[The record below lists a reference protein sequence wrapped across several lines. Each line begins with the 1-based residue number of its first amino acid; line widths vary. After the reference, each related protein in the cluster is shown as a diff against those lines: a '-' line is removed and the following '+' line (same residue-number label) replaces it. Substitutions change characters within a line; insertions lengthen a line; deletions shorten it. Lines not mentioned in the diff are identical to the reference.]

1 MYSQHCNFCHIK
13 LLAQVAIKRITISKA
28 SANVK
33 LEVELGEE
41 PGSSEYTL
49 YLMSDS
55 YQAIVGR
62 EEGMGKFRSVFPD
75 VFPSCKTV
83 SQCFLKQKLTTY
95 NAAMRC
101 VKCVKPIARAAI
113 KNTTSS

>member
-1 MYSQHCNFCHIK
+1 
-13 LLAQVAIKRITISKA
+13 VAIKRITISKA

-55 YQAIVGR
+55 YQAEDCGKKGGR
-62 EEGMGKFRSVFPD
+62 DGKVSICVSRCVSQVAKLFLSVF
-75 VFPSCKTV
+75 
-83 SQCFLKQKLTTY
+83 
-95 NAAMRC
+95 
-101 VKCVKPIARAAI
+101 
-113 KNTTSS
+113 

>member
-1 MYSQHCNFCHIK
+1 M
-13 LLAQVAIKRITISKA
+13 AIKRITISKA

-75 VFPSCKTV
+75 VLSKLQS
-83 SQCFLKQKLTTY
+83 SQNCFSVFFEATTY
-95 NAAMRC
+95 NLQRRDAMC
-101 VKCVKPIARAAI
+101 EVKPIAVRAAI
-113 KNTTSS
+113 RNTTSS

>member
-1 MYSQHCNFCHIK
+1 M
-13 LLAQVAIKRITISKA
+13 AIKRITISKA

-55 YQAIVGR
+55 YQARKEVM
-62 EEGMGKFRSVFPD
+62 MGKFSICIFPRMCANLFLSVFWG
-75 VFPSCKTV
+75 KHL
-83 SQCFLKQKLTTY
+83 QCHPNTFNASDAMCEVPETHGCQGCDQEYNFKL
-95 NAAMRC
+95 NVKAA
-101 VKCVKPIARAAI
+101 P
-113 KNTTSS
+113 